1 MTITLPN
8 IRQAMLDADF
18 VDGDYGTATTGA
30 VGVLTDVTK
39 LAVGGKPKSTW
50 GRFHLHRPNAATAAD
65 KHRLV
70 TATGFSS
77 SAGSLTHGGP
87 AWAVAPLASADDG
100 TYELWKYPVIEV
112 NRAINRALTD
122 RCWIL
127 NKDEITS
134 LTGASRYDV
143 SAVPF
148 SLTIESLER
157 QIRDIEQVFGSTP
170 NQVINRWSERQS
182 GGRWYIEQDA
192 GSEFLF
198 TDPPLTGTIRLVW
211 ISSFTAL
218 ADETTT
224 STVTLDYAVWGA
236 WYELL
241 ITRWQRAKSRGL
253 PSQEIRTLADSAF
266 ARYDALY
273 REELGRYASHIYE
286 RGSDTTGTQSVA
298 YPAMGGNS
306 R

>member
-1 MTITLPN
+1 MTITLPQ

-18 VDGDYGTATTGA
+18 VDGDYGTATAGA
-30 VGVLTDVTK
+30 VGTLTDTTK
-39 LAVGGKPKSTW
+39 LAVGGSPKSKW
-50 GRFHLHRPNAATAAD
+50 GRFHLHRPNAATASD

-70 TATGFSS
+70 AATGFASS
-77 SAGSLTHGGP
+77 TGVLTHGGP
-87 AWAVAPLASADDG
+87 NWTVAPLASADDG
-100 TYELWKYPVIEV
+100 TYELWKYPVLEV
-112 NRAINRALTD
+112 NRAVNRALTD

-127 NKDEITS
+127 NKDSVTP
-134 LTGASRYDV
+134 TGATRYDV
-143 SAVPF
+143 SASPF

-157 QIRDIEQVFGSTP
+157 QIVDIEQVFGSVP
-170 NQVINRWSERQS
+170 NQIVNRWSERQA
-182 GGRWYIEQDA
+182 GGRFYIEQDA
-192 GSEFLF
+192 GSEFLY
-198 TDPPLTGTIRLVW
+198 TDPPLTGTIRLIW

-224 STVTLDYAVWGA
+224 STLTLDYAVWAA

-241 ITRWQRAKSRGL
+241 ITRWQRARSRGL

-273 REELGRYASHIYE
+273 REELGRYASHVHE
-286 RGSDTTGTQSVA
+286 RGSDTTGLQAVA
-298 YPAMGGNS
+298 VPNMGGVN